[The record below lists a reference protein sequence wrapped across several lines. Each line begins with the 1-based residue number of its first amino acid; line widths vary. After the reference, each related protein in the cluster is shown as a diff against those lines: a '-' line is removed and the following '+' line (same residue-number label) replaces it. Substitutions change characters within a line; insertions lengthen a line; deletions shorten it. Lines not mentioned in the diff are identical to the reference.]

1 MIAHVVVGSVV
12 AATLLL
18 LPPGADAQAIKIFG
32 PDPHARKCFESARNA
47 ADFDATTP
55 YARMSCTS
63 ALEADSLRT
72 KDRAATHVNRG
83 ILSMALQEYSSAM
96 ADFDAAMALYPRYGA
111 IYVNRGNV
119 FFIRDGYHDAI
130 AEYTKALAAD
140 MDEYQVAYLNRGMA
154 HEILGHF
161 EAAEADYRRA
171 LALAPEWGLAISKL
185 ARVLAKQN

>member
-1 MIAHVVVGSVV
+1 MIAPGVVGSVV
-12 AATLLL
+12 ATTLLL

-32 PDPHARKCFESARNA
+32 PDPDARKCFEFARKAADSGTTTQYARN
-47 ADFDATTP
+47 
-55 YARMSCTS
+55 SCTS
-63 ALEADSLRT
+63 ALEAAGLRT
-72 KDRAATHVNRG
+72 RDQAATHVNRG

-96 ADFDAAMALYPRYGA
+96 ADFDAAMLLYPSYGA
-111 IYVNRGNV
+111 IYVNRGNL
-119 FFIRDGYHDAI
+119 FFIRDAYDRAI
-130 AEYTKALAAD
+130 GEYTAALAAE